1 MSDPTAIL
9 QHILASVQELKAG
22 QADLQSQ
29 FNALKISVAP
39 PGPPPPLPD
48 ALDAESASALAAHP
62 YLADCDRVF
71 AQVLRIAQPLVLA
84 EEDQAIL
91 HEAYKLLV
99 ERVAESMAVTA
110 PPSPAQPRTSTPLR
124 SAHVYTAKSGRTF
137 DTRRPPP
144 YPCRQCHHYHWVSGP
159 GATPCHSAPPS
170 SSQPFSRRGAHSP
183 APAPR
188 HAPSAGSTS
197 Q

>member
-1 MSDPTAIL
+1 MADPTTLL

-48 ALDAESASALAAHP
+48 TLDAESAAALAAHP
-62 YLADCDRVF
+62 YLADSDKLF

-84 EEDQAIL
+84 EQDQAIL
-91 HEAYKLLV
+91 QEAYKLLV
-99 ERVAESMAVTA
+99 ERVAEGIAATA
-110 PPSPAQPRTSTPLR
+110 PPSPTPPRSSTPLR
-124 SAHVYTAKSGRTF
+124 SVHIYTAKSGRTF

-144 YPCRQCHHYHWVSGP
+144 FPCRQCH
-159 GATPCHSAPPS
+159 
-170 SSQPFSRRGAHSP
+170 
-183 APAPR
+183 
-188 HAPSAGSTS
+188 STTG
-197 Q
+197 